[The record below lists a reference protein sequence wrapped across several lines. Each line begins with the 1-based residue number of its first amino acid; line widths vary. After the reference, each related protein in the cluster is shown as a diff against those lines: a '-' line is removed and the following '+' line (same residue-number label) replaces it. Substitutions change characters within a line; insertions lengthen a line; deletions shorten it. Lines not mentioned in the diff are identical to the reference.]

1 MFPAPF
7 RRRDF
12 YFLLRNPFFS
22 LIMEE
27 RTLGKAV
34 EKLDLPQFNLF
45 SLFHLKSH
53 QRQLLIGLLVALSG
67 QLYLSVWAEGF
78 RVSAAVILYPAL
90 LVTIMR
96 DSHRPST
103 GLITGGCVILV
114 RTAIDL
120 FQSIDVLRA
129 LLLEYPGGVFY
140 LCYDALLC
148 LLVRDRRNVP
158 PLKLWAVFMACDFIS
173 NSVNLLL
180 SSHLHPQAAA
190 FPPALSLAGLAVARS
205 FTACAILWVSK
216 SYRQLLIRE
225 EHERRYRRL
234 FLMTASLKTE
244 LYFLKKDAEDIEGV
258 MSNAY
263 RLYER
268 LEGQSDPELASL
280 ALSIARDVHEVK
292 KDNLRIIRG
301 LEENVAGAY
310 DHQDM
315 SLQDLINIL
324 EISTRQF
331 LGQQR
336 ADIRLECRC
345 QEDLRIHEHYRL
357 LSILKN
363 LVTNAVEAI
372 QAGTGRG
379 CVRVETKTEGEDFLL
394 LVSDDGPG
402 IPPRAIKMLFQVGYS
417 TKFNAA
423 TGDMNRGVGLP
434 AVQYI
439 VEELGGSIQVDS
451 QPGQGTVFQIRLPL
465 AAITGGDKA

>member
-1 MFPAPF
+1 MVVSPLDWSKYRA
-7 RRRDF
+7 
-12 YFLLRNPFFS
+12 LSS
-22 LIMEE
+22 L
-27 RTLGKAV
+27 
-34 EKLDLPQFNLF
+34 
-45 SLFHLKSH
+45 HLNVW

-67 QLYLSVWAEGF
+67 QLYLTLWAEGF
-78 RVSAAVILYPAL
+78 RISAAVILFPTL
-90 LVTIMR
+90 LMILMR
-96 DSHRPST
+96 DSHHPGT
-103 GLITGGCVILV
+103 GLVTGVCVLGF
-114 RTAIDL
+114 RTVIDL
-120 FQSIDVLRA
+120 AGGMTLLQA
-129 LLLEYPGGVFY
+129 LTMEYPGGIFY

-148 LLVRDRRNVP
+148 LLVRDRRSVP
-158 PLKLWAVFMACDFIS
+158 PLRLWVSLWLCDLIS
-173 NSVNLLL
+173 NIINLFL
-180 SSHLHPQAAA
+180 SSHMQPQGLAS
-190 FPPALSLAGLAVARS
+190 PNLLSLAGLALFRS
-205 FTACAILWVSK
+205 LAAWAIVWGIRG
-216 SYRQLLIRE
+216 YRQLLIRE

-268 LEGQSDPELASL
+268 LEEEGDEERAAL

-301 LEENVAGAY
+301 LEENVAEVY

-315 SLQDLINIL
+315 SLRDLLNIL

-331 LGQQR
+331 LGAQR
-336 ADIRLECRC
+336 ADIRLECSC
-345 QEDLRIHEHYRL
+345 PTDLAVREHYRL

-372 QAGTGRG
+372 QAGRG
-379 CVRVETKTEGEDFLL
+379 SGTVRVETGVEGGEFLL
-394 LVSDDGPG
+394 TVSDDGPG

-417 TKFNAA
+417 TKFNAD

-439 VEELGGSIQVDS
+439 IEELGGTIQVDS
-451 QPGQGTVFQIRLPL
+451 QLGQGAAFRVRLPL
-465 AAITGGDKA
+465 SAITGGKAS